1 MARDSWEIY
10 FSRLFPASVSCLLL
24 MSDSCR
30 LISSCWV
37 EGVCTSRAALGLACR
52 YCLCLTKAL
61 NCWRWWGA
69 VLLPQTTSE
78 CWGLTGQTAWYK
90 IKVPAKKFRSGLMIS
105 PLSPPFICPRGPL
118 LISHAIFPVQL
129 LGHPVCVN
137 SLEEHV
143 GVQPDQWEADPVLSQ
158 GCTGQ
163 AHDRLLPHRTK
174 EGQRTSGEL
183 VCKCSCITSTLK
195 ALHMCYLLFTIGS
208 WGK

>member
-78 CWGLTGQTAWYK
+78 CWGLTGQTAWCK
-90 IKVPAKKFRSGLMIS
+90 IKVLAKKFRSGLMIS
-105 PLSPPFICPRGPL
+105 PLSPPIICPRGPL
-118 LISHAIFPVQL
+118 LILLAIFS
-129 LGHPVCVN
+129 C
-137 SLEEHV
+137 
-143 GVQPDQWEADPVLSQ
+143 AA
-158 GCTGQ
+158 T
-163 AHDRLLPHRTK
+163 
-174 EGQRTSGEL
+174 RTSCL
-183 VCKCSCITSTLK
+183 CQFPRRTCWSSTWPMRSWSCSQPRLHRSNTWSTTS
-195 ALHMCYLLFTIGS
+195 S
-208 WGK
+208 QN